1 MLANPQTYF
10 AELPDP
16 RRQTRNKLHK
26 LEDIVM
32 ITLCAILCGF
42 EDWVSIED
50 FGGENEQWLRG
61 FLELP
66 NGIPSHDTLS
76 DVMGRID
83 RQAFASAFGQWMQQ
97 ALPALAGQQVALDGK
112 SLRGSRDGQ
121 QPAVHLM
128 SAFATQARLVLGV
141 QAVADKSNE
150 ITAIPDLLAQL
161 ELAGAVVTIDAM
173 GCQKSVAQAIVDRQA
188 DYVLALKD
196 NHPTLHED
204 IATWLDY
211 CDARGDVHQVESIE
225 KDHGRL
231 ETRRVVVSTELD
243 WLEAKPEWAGLK
255 AVAMVE
261 STREAAGKG
270 RLQASVQRRYYLC
283 SMKEP
288 ARIAQAI
295 REHWHIENQQHW
307 VLDVQFGEDR
317 HRARKDHSAANLAL
331 IRRAALNLLRDNDSS
346 TVSIRRRKMRCC
358 TNHDYRQQ
366 ILFGETPSPAHA
378 AT

>member
-16 RRQTRNKLHK
+16 KRQTRNKLHK

-32 ITLCAILCGF
+32 ITLCAVLCGF

-50 FGGENEQWLRG
+50 FGCEQEQWLRG

-66 NGIPSHDTLS
+66 HGIASHDTLS

-97 ALPALAGQQVALDGK
+97 SLAALAGQQVALDGK
-112 SLRGSRDGQ
+112 SLRGSRDG
-121 QPAVHLM
+121 
-128 SAFATQARLVLGV
+128 
-141 QAVADKSNE
+141 
-150 ITAIPDLLAQL
+150 
-161 ELAGAVVTIDAM
+161 
-173 GCQKSVAQAIVDRQA
+173 
-188 DYVLALKD
+188 
-196 NHPTLHED
+196 HPTLHED
-204 IATWLDY
+204 VASWLDY
-211 CDARGDVHQVESIE
+211 CDARGEVYQVESIE

-243 WLEAKPEWAGLK
+243 WLEIKPEWVGLK

-261 STREAAGKG
+261 STREPAGKA

-288 ARIAQAI
+288 VRIGQAI
-295 REHWHIENQQHW
+295 REHWRIENQQHW
-307 VLDVQFGEDR
+307 
-317 HRARKDHSAANLAL
+317 A
-331 IRRAALNLLRDNDSS
+331 
-346 TVSIRRRKMRCC
+346 
-358 TNHDYRQQ
+358 
-366 ILFGETPSPAHA
+366 PA
-378 AT
+378 

>member
-32 ITLCAILCGF
+32 ITLCAVLCGF

-50 FGGENEQWLRG
+50 FGCENETWLRG

-66 NGIPSHDTLS
+66 HGIPSHDTLS

-97 ALPALAGQQVALDGK
+97 SLPALAGQQVALDGK

-121 QPAVHLM
+121 QPPVHLM

-150 ITAIPDLLAQL
+150 INAIPDLLAQL

-173 GCQKSVAQAIVDRQA
+173 GCQKSVAQAIVKQEA

-196 NHPTLHED
+196 NHPTLHEEV
-204 IATWLDY
+204 ASWLDY
-211 CDARGDVHQVESIE
+211 CDARGDVYQVESIE

-243 WLEAKPEWAGLK
+243 WLEARPEWAGLK

-261 STREAAGKG
+261 STREPAGKA
-270 RLQASVQRRYYLC
+270 RLHSSVQRRYYLC
-283 SMKEP
+283 SIREP

-295 REHWHIENQQHW
+295 REHWRIENQQHW
-307 VLDVQFGEDR
+307 VLDVQFGEDA
-317 HRARKDHSAANLAL
+317 HRARKDHSAANLAV

-346 TVSIRRRKMRCC
+346 NVSMRRRKMRAGSS
-358 TNHDYRQQ
+358 HAYRQQ
-366 ILFGETPSPAHA
+366 ILFGQTAPDS
-378 AT
+378 T